1 MTDRELC
8 LAEIVVA
15 QQLAY
20 CWENGELA
28 LLWKKGWPRSEVF
41 SFNHCADVL
50 PGYAIIDVFCMMNRY
65 GFSLDEIVYVI
76 GVVGRN
82 KARELV
88 CDGDEEA
95 AE

>member
-28 LLWKKGWPRSEVF
+28 LLWKKGWPGGVSF
-41 SFNHCADVL
+41 TFNHCADVL
-50 PGYAIIDVFCMMNRY
+50 PDYAIIDVFCIMSRY

-76 GVVGRN
+76 GVAGRR
-82 KARELV
+82 KAKELV
-88 CDGDEEA
+88 GDEEA
-95 AE
+95 VE